1 VTFCSIDIRHIHR
14 ILGFRR
20 PDLPSR
26 QRTLVAAMVNIAHT
40 QFPPLS
46 YKQPHDHVRRHDRAT
61 RELIGLVYKKS
72 DNSMVLQQPAARV
85 LVVEDEMMLRM
96 RAVDIVEDA
105 GFTPVEAVNAD
116 DALVI
121 LESRSDIDLLFT
133 DIQMPGSMDGLKLAH
148 AVHERWPSIKIILVS
163 GQVTPNEADKPVN
176 SRFFGKPLEVKTMIA
191 ELQEMIGQGALR
203 IIPAD
208 LSRLLATIPHLET
221 FSHVAPAG
229 SNVHTSEEFLTAEN
243 DSLRLLLE
251 QAGIDAQVLLAQAGI
266 DAKEREAADK
276 LQKLILEE
284 LHHRI
289 KNTLATVS
297 AIASQS
303 LQTAT
308 SIEDG
313 QHAIEGRL
321 VALGR
326 AHDLLLQA
334 RWANADLA
342 NTIRG
347 AIEPYDSEA
356 GGRFS
361 ISGPDIKVTSGAVI
375 ALAMTLNELCT
386 NTTKF
391 GALSV
396 PVGSIDIAWKID
408 EGKQR
413 LQLTWTEKGG
423 PSVHAP
429 SRQSFGTRLIGSLGQ
444 QLKGEVQ
451 LAYETKGFVFTMDVP
466 MTSLVAPA

>member
-1 VTFCSIDIRHIHR
+1 MAPGV
-14 ILGFRR
+14 
-20 PDLPSR
+20 
-26 QRTLVAAMVNIAHT
+26 VAALPTV
-40 QFPPLS
+40 
-46 YKQPHDHVRRHDRAT
+46 
-61 RELIGLVYKKS
+61 LI
-72 DNSMVLQQPAARV
+72 
-85 LVVEDEMMLRM
+85 VEDEMILRM

-105 GFTPVEAVNAD
+105 GFTPIEAVNAD
-116 DALVI
+116 DALAI
-121 LESRSDIDLLFT
+121 LESRSDIELLFT
-133 DIQMPGSMDGLKLAH
+133 DIQMPGSIDGLKLAH
-148 AVHERWPSIKIILVS
+148 AVHERWPLIKIMIVS
-163 GQVTPNEADKPVN
+163 GQLKLTDADKPVD
-176 SRFFGKPLEVKTMIA
+176 SRFFGKPLDVKHMVAQMQDMMGKGSLEIMPGDVA
-191 ELQEMIGQGALR
+191 ALITKASNGKAVR
-203 IIPAD
+203 PG
-208 LSRLLATIPHLET
+208 PN
-221 FSHVAPAG
+221 G
-229 SNVHTSEEFLTAEN
+229 SASQEFLTAEN

-251 QAGIDAQVLLAQAGI
+251 QAGIDAKVLLAQAGI

-303 LQTAT
+303 LRTAT
-308 SIEDG
+308 SLEHG

-334 RWANADLA
+334 RWANASLA
-342 NTIRG
+342 TTIRG
-347 AIEPYDSEA
+347 ATAPYDSEGA
-356 GGRFS
+356 GRFL
-361 ISGPDIKVTSGAVI
+361 IQGPDIRITSGAVI

-396 PVGSIDIAWKID
+396 PAGRIEIGWNID

-413 LQLTWTEKGG
+413 LQLTWTEKDG
-423 PSVHAP
+423 PPVHAP
-429 SRQSFGTRLIGSLGQ
+429 SRRSFGTRLIGSLGQ

-451 LAYETKGFVFTMDVP
+451 LAYDASGFVYLLDVP
-466 MTSLVAPA
+466 MASLVAPG

>member
-1 VTFCSIDIRHIHR
+1 MS
-14 ILGFRR
+14 LK
-20 PDLPSR
+20 
-26 QRTLVAAMVNIAHT
+26 
-40 QFPPLS
+40 PPAVP
-46 YKQPHDHVRRHDRAT
+46 K
-61 RELIGLVYKKS
+61 
-72 DNSMVLQQPAARV
+72 V

-96 RAVDIVEDA
+96 RAVDFVEDA
-105 GFTPVEAVNAD
+105 GFIPVEAVNAD
-116 DALVI
+116 EALAI

-148 AVHERWPSIKIILVS
+148 AVHERWPAIKIILVS
-163 GQVTPNEADKPVN
+163 GKLMLTDAEKPVS
-176 SRFFGKPLEVKTMIA
+176 SRFFGKPLEIKRMIA
-191 ELQEMIGQGALR
+191 QMQEMIGRGSLSILQADISPVLAKPIQNGTRR
-203 IIPAD
+203 ISEKSRPGGSAD
-208 LSRLLATIPHLET
+208 
-221 FSHVAPAG
+221 
-229 SNVHTSEEFLTAEN
+229 NEFLTAEN

-251 QAGIDAQVLLAQAGI
+251 QAGIDAEVLLAQAGI

-303 LQTAT
+303 LRTAT
-308 SIEDG
+308 SIEHG

-334 RWANADLA
+334 RWLNADLA

-347 AIEPYDSEA
+347 ATAPYDSEGA
-356 GGRFS
+356 GRFS
-361 ISGPDIKVTSGAVI
+361 IGGPDIKIMSGAVI

-396 PVGSIDIAWKID
+396 PAGSVDIAWTID
-408 EGKQR
+408 EGTQR
-413 LQLTWTEKGG
+413 LQLTWSEKGG
-423 PSVHAP
+423 PPVSAP
-429 SRQSFGTRLIGSLGQ
+429 SRQSFGTRMIGSLGQ

-451 LAYETKGFVFTMDVP
+451 LMYEPTGLVYRLDVP
-466 MTSLVAPA
+466 MASLVAPA

>member
-1 VTFCSIDIRHIHR
+1 MDSEQTAV
-14 ILGFRR
+14 
-20 PDLPSR
+20 
-26 QRTLVAAMVNIAHT
+26 
-40 QFPPLS
+40 PP
-46 YKQPHDHVRRHDRAT
+46 K
-61 RELIGLVYKKS
+61 
-72 DNSMVLQQPAARV
+72 V

-105 GFTPVEAVNAD
+105 GFIPIEAVSAD
-116 DALVI
+116 EALAI

-163 GQVTPNEADKPVN
+163 GKLTPTEAEKPLH
-176 SRFFGKPLEVKTMIA
+176 SRFFGKPLEVKQMIA
-191 ELQEMIGQGALR
+191 EMQEMIGQGSLS
-203 IIPAD
+203 IIQAD
-208 LSRLLATIPHLET
+208 ISLVLAKAVQTETRKVSEVSRSSA
-221 FSHVAPAG
+221 FA
-229 SNVHTSEEFLTAEN
+229 SNESLTAEI

-251 QAGIDAQVLLAQAGI
+251 QAGIDAEVLLAQAGI
-266 DAKEREAADK
+266 DAKQREAADK

-303 LQTAT
+303 LRTAT
-308 SIEDG
+308 SIEHG

-347 AIEPYDSEA
+347 ATAPYDNEGA
-356 GGRFS
+356 GRFS
-361 ISGPDIKVTSGAVI
+361 IEGPDIKITSGAVI

-396 PVGSIDIAWKID
+396 PSGSVDIAWNID
-408 EGKQR
+408 QGMQR
-413 LQLTWTEKGG
+413 LQLIWSERGG
-423 PSVHAP
+423 PAVRAP
-429 SRQSFGTRLIGSLGQ
+429 SRQSFGTRLMGTLGH
-444 QLKGEVQ
+444 QLKGQVQ
-451 LAYETKGFVFTMDVP
+451 LAYDPTGFVYTLGVP
-466 MTSLVAPA
+466 MSSLVAPA